1 MSLLPNLDEMTD
13 NEKMAVLESIQK
25 SIAESKEIQKQKIA
39 ANVDLVVQALKK
51 IETDIRSRFDDVGNS
66 IEKRVSTIKD
76 GRDGINGKDGRD
88 GKDGRN
94 GRDGAKGDKGERGQ
108 DGIDGINGVDGV
120 SVTNAN
126 IDFDGSLIITLSS
139 GIQLNVG
146 EVVASDLVE
155 RIKVI
160 TNGGGTA
167 QFVLDTLTSL
177 QTQINNLI
185 PSQTG
190 NSGKYLTTNG
200 SALSWGSISGG
211 LNYQGTWNASTNTPT
226 LTSSVGVNGYYYI
239 TATAGSTNLD
249 GITDWQIGDWLMFN
263 GSVWQKID
271 QSNLVTSVNGY
282 TGTVVLTQ
290 TDVSGTASLTTT
302 QTLTNKTLTS
312 PIINEILD
320 ANGNEILGL
329 STTASATD
337 FLTVKNGIGV
347 GVPLHVYADGSSSN
361 IGLHIQPKGTGLVTI
376 SDGTDFN
383 KGIRF
388 RSSSSSASAVTL
400 IDAVSTAGRVVT
412 LPDATDTLVG
422 RATADTLTN
431 KTLTS
436 PTLTTPVL
444 GTPASGNLAN
454 CTFPTLNQ
462 NTTGSAAT
470 LTTPRAIYGNNFDG
484 SAALTQVIASTYGGT
499 GNGFTKFTGATTAEK
514 TYTLPDASS
523 TIVVQGGALGT
534 PSSGTVTN
542 LTGTASININ
552 GTVGAT
558 TASSGAFTTLSAT
571 GVTTVQGGS
580 AGAPAITTTGD
591 TNTGIFFPAADTI
604 AFSEGGVEAMRIDSS
619 GNVGIGTSSP
629 QSKLHINSGAGST
642 QFRMG
647 TNSTSSDRALISYNS
662 TTNRFTI
669 DMSGNDSVIV
679 DGSGNVGLG
688 VTPPTSTDAGNIT
701 IKGGS
706 TLNFSTASGN
716 MASNATFNSGWKYI
730 ATAAAV
736 KYTQSGAEHQWF
748 NAASGTAGNAITFT
762 QAMTLGSDA
771 KLSTN
776 AAQSGDSGASSAT
789 RTLLQQQT
797 SGTQATAGVFTVYG
811 IIHPSVYNVTLD
823 SSTGSGAAAPMLFA
837 TGNTER
843 ARIDSSGN
851 LLVGASGTANGKVHI
866 NGSVVYTVPAT
877 FSASI
882 GANAA
887 WTTGYGSQAINLSLW
902 ASSGIGGVSVYNVSD
917 RRLKEQITQLTGTQ
931 ALSFIE
937 KTKPV
942 QFVWKEEQT
951 TDTGFIAQ
959 DILAAGFGHLVSM
972 IPDNAVQEEIDEN
985 GNVSPAGSRFVMKY
999 DSVIPI
1005 LTAAIKEQQA
1015 IIQTLTDRITALEK
1029 A

>member
-1 MSLLPNLDEMTD
+1 MTTAYTSLLGLALPVTGELSGTWGD
-13 NEKMAVLESIQK
+13 
-25 SIAESKEIQKQKIA
+25 
-39 ANVDLVVQALKK
+39 VVN
-51 IETDIRSRFDDVGNS
+51 NS
-66 IEKRVSTIKD
+66 I
-76 GRDGINGKDGRD
+76 
-88 GKDGRN
+88 
-94 GRDGAKGDKGERGQ
+94 
-108 DGIDGINGVDGV
+108 
-120 SVTNAN
+120 
-126 IDFDGSLIITLSS
+126 
-139 GIQLNVG
+139 
-146 EVVASDLVE
+146 
-155 RIKVI
+155 
-160 TNGGGTA
+160 
-167 QFVLDTLTSL
+167 TSL
-177 QTQINNLI
+177 LDSAIA
-185 PSQTG
+185 G
-190 NSGKYLTTNG
+190 TTTI
-200 SALSWGSISGG
+200 SAD
-211 LNYQGTWNASTNTPT
+211 A
-226 LTSSVGVNGYYYI
+226 
-239 TATAGSTNLD
+239 D
-249 GITDWQIGDWLMFN
+249 
-263 GSVWQKID
+263 
-271 QSNLVTSVNGY
+271 VT
-282 TGTVVLTQ
+282 
-290 TDVSGTASLTTT
+290 LTTT
-302 QTLTNKTLTS
+302 TGASNTSRPAILLWTASGTTTRNITAPAQSKVYVVVNASSSTQSIVLRGAGPTTGVTIVKGEKALCAWDGSDFVKVANQNGIGNFTTVDTTNLEVTNIKAK
-312 PIINEILD
+312 D
-320 ANGNEILGL
+320 G
-329 STTASATD
+329 TASATIAD
-337 FLTVKNGIGV
+337 STGIATFSGATV
-347 GVPLHVYADGSSSN
+347 
-361 IGLHIQPKGTGLVTI
+361 
-376 SDGTDFN
+376 F
-383 KGIRF
+383 
-388 RSSSSSASAVTL
+388 
-400 IDAVSTAGRVVT
+400 TAG
-412 LPDATDTLVG
+412 
-422 RATADTLTN
+422 TA
-431 KTLTS
+431 
-436 PTLTTPVL
+436 
-444 GTPASGNLAN
+444 A
-454 CTFPTLNQ
+454 
-462 NTTGSAAT
+462 
-470 LTTPRAIYGNNFDG
+470 
-484 SAALTQVIASTYGGT
+484 
-499 GNGFTKFTGATTAEK
+499 
-514 TYTLPDASS
+514 
-523 TIVVQGGALGT
+523 
-534 PSSGTVTN
+534 
-542 LTGTASININ
+542 
-552 GTVGAT
+552 
-558 TASSGAFTTLSAT
+558 
-571 GVTTVQGGS
+571 
-580 AGAPAITTTGD
+580 APAITTTGD